1 MNITK
6 LFRPEIKKIK
16 PYISSP
22 TIDDIAKEIGV
33 SKEKIIKADSGENPY
48 VPDFGRL
55 GEIKSPKV
63 CYYPDPSCRKLRNKL
78 SEYLKVSEEKITCG
92 NGSDELIDLLIRIF
106 VSKNDEIIINP
117 PTFSMY
123 KFYGELVGA
132 NIKEVLRNKNS
143 LRVDIEKMLMN
154 ISDRTKMVFIDSP
167 GNPTSTLIDKGEIER
182 LLRRQAIVVV
192 DEAYYEY
199 CGKSAI
205 SLLLKYPNLVIL
217 RTFSKWAG
225 LAGLRIGYAVA
236 CPLIINTIDSI
247 RPPYNV
253 NSFAQEAASS
263 VLDNK
268 ELYLNRLKKII
279 SLREKCVSYL
289 SSFSDLFV
297 YPSRGAYILIK
308 PKTNAKTL
316 QTYLRKEGIL
326 VKLIKSCFLEN
337 TLRMN
342 LPGPSEMKRIISVL
356 EKYYEN

>member
-1 MNITK
+1 M
-6 LFRPEIKKIK
+6 K
-16 PYISSP
+16 PYIPSP
-22 TIDDIAKEIGV
+22 TVENIAKDIGI
-33 SKEKIIKADSGENPY
+33 SENEIIKADSGENPY
-48 VPDFGRL
+48 APDFSRL
-55 GEIKSPKV
+55 GEIKSLKV
-63 CYYPDPSCRKLRNKL
+63 CYYPDPSCRKLKSKL
-78 SEYLKVSEEKITCG
+78 SEYLKVSEGKITCG

-106 VSKNDEIIINP
+106 VAKNDEIIISP

-123 KFYGELVGA
+123 KFYGELAGA
-132 NIKEVLRNKNS
+132 NIKEVLRSKSS
-143 LRVDIEKMLMN
+143 LRIDVEKMLMN

-167 GNPTSTLIDKGEIER
+167 GNPTSTLIDMYEVEM
-182 LLRRQAIVVV
+182 LLRQQVIVVV

-199 CGKSAI
+199 CGKSAM
-205 SLLLKYPNLVIL
+205 SLLSKYPNLVIL

-225 LAGLRIGYAVA
+225 LAGLRIGYVVA

-253 NSFAQEAASS
+253 NSFAQEAASL

-268 ELYLNRLKKII
+268 RLYLNRLEKII
-279 SLREKCVSYL
+279 SLREKYVSCL

-326 VKLIKSCFLEN
+326 VKLINSCFLEN

-342 LPGPSEMKRIISVL
+342 LPGQEEMKRIISVL